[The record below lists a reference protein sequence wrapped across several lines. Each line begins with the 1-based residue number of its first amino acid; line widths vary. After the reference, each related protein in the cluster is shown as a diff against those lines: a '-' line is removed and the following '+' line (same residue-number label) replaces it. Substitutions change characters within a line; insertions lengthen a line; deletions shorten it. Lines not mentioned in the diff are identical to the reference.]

1 MKRISLR
8 GLVMGLSA
16 LALCAASAGHIGLEA
31 RAQQAAQPA
40 APQTVRSTAPHAAHP
55 VAPRPPAA
63 APVASPAQ
71 NETIKTY
78 CVGCHNDRLHS
89 GDLSLASF
97 DVTKA
102 GEHADIAEKM
112 VRKLRTGMMPPR
124 GASRKPDAD
133 TRLALVTALETTL
146 DTAAAAHA
154 NPGHRLFQRLNRAEY
169 AAAVRSLF
177 GLDIDVS
184 TYLPSDT
191 ISASFDNIAD
201 VQMPSATVMQGYL
214 RAAAYVSRVAVG
226 DATVD
231 PTSTQYEVPRTKSQ
245 KGRVE
250 DAPFGTRGGTVV
262 THNFPADGNYKFQ
275 LLLHGEP
282 TGFLFGRTVREAQM
296 EVAIDGDRVALL
308 KIDRWM
314 SESDPEG
321 LTVSTPPIYVRAG
334 ARRVAA
340 TFIQEFEG
348 SEDDLIK
355 PIDHTLAD
363 TQIGVGYGVTTLP
376 HLRNLGIVGPF
387 EATGVSDH
395 PARRAIFSCRPT
407 APAEAV
413 PCARKIV
420 ERIAAQAYRGPVS
433 AAEVDELM
441 RFYHE
446 GAKAGGFEGGVRTA
460 LQAML
465 SSLHFVFRVEETP
478 ATAKPGTI
486 YRISDVDL
494 ASRLSFLL
502 WGTIPDSELIDVAR
516 RGGLSRPEM
525 FDSQVK
531 RLLADPRSSALG
543 TRFAGQWLRLQDL
556 YKVEPDALSFPYY
569 DESLAD
575 AMSRETELLF
585 DHLVRADRPALELLT
600 ADYTFVNE
608 RLARHYG
615 ISGVSGPDFRKVAY
629 PDDKR
634 RGLLGHGSVL
644 TLTSHGNRTSPVL
657 RGKWV
662 MEVLLGSPPPPPP
675 PNVPDLEETKNAK
688 EGRLLSVAEQLAQH
702 RASPQCSSCH
712 NVIDPIGLSL
722 DHFDVTGAWRIKDRG
737 VLVDTRGELYDGTPL
752 TGVADLRAALLARSD
767 VVVTHFTER
776 LLSYALGRRVEYYDM
791 PTVRKIVREAKANDY
806 RLSSL
811 ILGVVKSPAFRS
823 ALAESTD
830 SGSR

>member
-1 MKRISLR
+1 
-8 GLVMGLSA
+8 
-16 LALCAASAGHIGLEA
+16 
-31 RAQQAAQPA
+31 
-40 APQTVRSTAPHAAHP
+40 
-55 VAPRPPAA
+55 
-63 APVASPAQ
+63 
-71 NETIKTY
+71 
-78 CVGCHNDRLHS
+78 
-89 GDLSLASF
+89 
-97 DVTKA
+97 
-102 GEHADIAEKM
+102 
-112 VRKLRTGMMPPR
+112 MMPPR

-146 DTAAAAHA
+146 DAAAAAHA

-214 RAAAYVSRVAVG
+214 RAAAHVSRVAVG

-420 ERIAAQAYRGPVS
+420 ERLAAQAYRGPVS
-433 AAEVDELM
+433 AADVDELM

-615 ISGVSGPDFRKVAY
+615 ISGVSGPDFRKVSY

-767 VVVTHFTER
+767 VFVTHFTER

-811 ILGVVKSPAFRS
+811 ILGRGEKPGISFRTGRVDRQRRGKIEGAARCLKCLVPS
-823 ALAESTD
+823 A
-830 SGSR
+830 